1 MPRTT
6 VTRLQEPRILHA
18 ILAMMSATIQ
28 PDAKFMR
35 MAIDLATDNV
45 RSGKGGPF
53 GAVVVRD
60 GELIAAMAN
69 TVTSTNDPT
78 AHAEVNAIRAACTKL
93 GTFQLDGC
101 DVYTSCEPCP
111 MCLAAL
117 YWSRCRSIFYGN
129 SAQDAATAGFD
140 DGFLYDE
147 VKRPVSERRIPMTRV
162 LGNEAIESFQAWT
175 KSTERIDY

>member
-1 MPRTT
+1 
-6 VTRLQEPRILHA
+6 
-18 ILAMMSATIQ
+18 MMSATIQ

-35 MAIDLATDNV
+35 MAIDLATENV

-53 GAVVVRD
+53 GAVIVRN
-60 GELIAAMAN
+60 GEVIAAQAN
-69 TVTSTNDPT
+69 SVTRTNDPT

-93 GTFQLDGC
+93 GTFQLDDC

-129 SAQDAATAGFD
+129 SAQDAAAAGFD
-140 DGFLYDE
+140 DGFLYE
-147 VKRPVSERRIPMTRV
+147 EIKRPVSERRIPIARV
-162 LGNEAIESFQAWT
+162 LGDEAIESFQAWT